1 MSAAL
6 KRLHQRHRELARQ
19 LADIGPVLKGSVVQR
34 YMPCGNPNC
43 RCQGDPP
50 QLHGPYWQWSTAING
65 KTLTR
70 RLKPDQVPLYM
81 EWTDNRK
88 KLDAVLAEIYR
99 LTRET
104 SLLLNS
110 KPDTTAS
117 DN

>member
-6 KRLHQRHRELARQ
+6 KRLHERHRELTQQ
-19 LADIGPVLKGSVVQR
+19 LAAIGPVLKGSVVQR

-43 RCQGDPP
+43 RCHADPP
-50 QLHGPYWQWSTAING
+50 QLHGPYWQWSTAVNG

-70 RLKPDQVPLYM
+70 RLKPEQVPLYL

-88 KLDAVLAEIYR
+88 RLDAVLTEIYR

-104 SLLLNS
+104 SLLLHS
-110 KPDTTAS
+110 KPKTTPS
-117 DN
+117 EN